1 MQLESPRVLGRPT
14 SANQTGQPPWRW
26 PAGLRQTLPM
36 VTVLFALIAS
46 FGLLTDHFLSARAF
60 FAMAQQVPVLLI
72 AAVGATFVMMLGQ
85 IDLSVG
91 SALALCGS
99 VLGAS
104 LVGGGVALPLAI
116 AAAIFTGVALGAVN
130 GLVMVQWR
138 VPSFIVT
145 LGMLEVA
152 RGGTYLIT
160 NSRTQYIGSTIEPI
174 AEANVFGVSLA
185 FVFALAIV
193 GVGDFVMTRTVFGR
207 YIVAAG
213 TNEEAVRL
221 CGINT
226 KRIRVLAFMVA
237 GGLAGLAAVV
247 HTSRLAAADPNAGV
261 GFELQA
267 IAAVVIGGTSL
278 MGGRGSSL
286 GTLFGVL
293 IITVLDA
300 GLAQMGAPEPAKRLV
315 TGFVIVAAVIL
326 DKLRHRGLRAG

>member
-1 MQLESPRVLGRPT
+1 MI
-14 SANQTGQPPWRW
+14 
-26 PAGLRQTLPM
+26 
-36 VTVLFALIAS
+36 TVLFALLAS
-46 FGLLTDHFLSARAF
+46 FALLTDHFLTARALA
-60 FAMAQQVPVLLI
+60 AMAQQVPVLLI

-91 SALALCGS
+91 SALALCGA
-99 VLGAS
+99 VLGAT
-104 LVGGGVALPLAI
+104 LVSGGVPLPVAVG
-116 AAAIFTGVALGAVN
+116 AAVFTGVALGAIN
-130 GLVMVQWR
+130 GFVMVQWR

-174 AEANVFGVSLA
+174 AEADVFGVSLA
-185 FVFALAIV
+185 FLFAFAIV
-193 GVGDFVMTRTVFGR
+193 GASQFVLTRTVFGR
-207 YIVAAG
+207 YVVAAG

-226 KRIRVLAFMVA
+226 KRIRVLTFMIA
-237 GGLAGLAAVV
+237 GGLAGLAAVI

-278 MGGRGSSL
+278 MGGRGSL
-286 GTLFGVL
+286 VGTLFGVL

-315 TGFVIVAAVIL
+315 TGFVIVAAVIV